1 MAHILVVDD
10 DAAVLGAIRR
20 VLEKA
25 GYTVQTAT
33 TGHEAFAIIDEAR
46 PDLVILDIL
55 MPQLDGL
62 EVCRRIRADPY
73 LAKMPVLFLT
83 AKDRPADLAE
93 GLDAGGDDYITKPFE
108 IVEFTARVRALL
120 RRMPGG
126 VLDPFSEYLSVGKLR
141 LHATQMEVIVD
152 GAVVQ
157 LTAVEHQLMYYLMLH
172 PGQPIS
178 ATQLLQHVWHYPPGT
193 GDPILVR
200 VHIGNIRSK
209 IEPDADHP
217 RYLVNVRGRGYML
230 NG

>member
-25 GYTVQTAT
+25 GYTVQTAA
-33 TGHEAFAIIDEAR
+33 TGHEALAIIDDER

-62 EVCRRIRADPY
+62 EVCRRIRVDPY
-73 LAKMPVLFLT
+73 LTKMPILFLT
-83 AKDRPADLAE
+83 AKDRPADIAE

-120 RRMPGG
+120 RRVPGG
-126 VLDPFSEYLSVGKLR
+126 ALDPLTDYLTVGKLR
-141 LHATQMEVIVD
+141 LHTTQMEVIVD
-152 GAVVQ
+152 GTVVQ

-172 PGQPIS
+172 SGQPIS

-217 RYLVNVRGRGYML
+217 RYLVNVRGRGYVL